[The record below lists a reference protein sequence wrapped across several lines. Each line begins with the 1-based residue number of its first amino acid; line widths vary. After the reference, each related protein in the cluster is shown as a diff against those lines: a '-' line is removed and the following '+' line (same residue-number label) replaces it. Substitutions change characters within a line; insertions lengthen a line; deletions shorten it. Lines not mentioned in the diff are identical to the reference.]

1 MGNKK
6 KLCLI
11 YNFAPRYREGIFR
24 LIDREYDCN
33 WYFGDN
39 ATDIKGLD
47 LSVLKHVEIL
57 QNRIVGRAPWYFQ
70 KGVLGLVRK
79 KEYSTYFMLGDV
91 YCLSTWFLAIVLKCF
106 YPRKRLYF
114 WSHGWYGKEGVVKRW
129 LKKIFFKLVDGTFLY
144 GNYAKDLMLKEGFR
158 ADRLFVI
165 HNSLDYEQQLKLRG
179 ELRETGVF
187 QRHFGNDC
195 KNLIFIGR
203 LTAVKRLD
211 LLIEALRMLNDG
223 GARYNLTLIGE
234 GVQKEKL
241 QELVVRYNLEGNVWF
256 YGACYDDKVNAELI
270 YNADLCVSPG
280 NVGLTAMHVMVFGT
294 PVATHD
300 NFPYQMPEFEAI
312 HEGRTGTFFK
322 YDNVESMVDKII
334 EWLEVH
340 FDREK
345 VRQACYQEIDHSWTP
360 QYQMKVIKEYLIIDG

>member
-11 YNFAPRYREGIFR
+11 YNFAPQYREGIFR
-24 LIDREYDCN
+24 LIDREYDCD
-33 WYFGDN
+33 WYFGNND
-39 ATDIKGLD
+39 TDIKGLD

-91 YCLSTWFLAIVLKCF
+91 YCLSTWFVAIVLRCF
-106 YPRKRLYF
+106 YPRKRMYF
-114 WSHGWYGKEGVVKRW
+114 WSHGWYGKEGRLKKW
-129 LKKIFFKLVDGTFLY
+129 LKKRFFKMADGTFLY
-144 GNYAKDLMLKEGFR
+144 GNYARELMIKEGFQEG
-158 ADRLFVI
+158 RLFVI
-165 HNSLDYEQQLKLRG
+165 HNSLDYEKQV
-179 ELRETGVF
+179 ELRERCVNSEVYKK
-187 QRHFGNDC
+187 HFGNDNH
-195 KNLIFIGR
+195 NLIFIGR
-203 LTAVKRLD
+203 LTTVKKLD
-211 LLIEALRMLNDG
+211 LLIEALRRLNNRG
-223 GARYNLTLIGE
+223 EKCNLTLIGD
-234 GVQKEKL
+234 GVEKKRL
-241 QELVVRYNLEGNVWF
+241 QEQVKEAGLEKNVWF
-256 YGACYDDKVNAELI
+256 YGACYDDQVNAELI

-360 QYQMKVIKEYLIIDG
+360 QYQMKIIKEYLIID

>member
-1 MGNKK
+1 MVEKR
-6 KLCLI
+6 LCLI

-24 LIDREYDCN
+24 LIDRKYDCD
-33 WYFGDN
+33 WYCGDN

-47 LSVLKHVEIL
+47 LYVLGYVNIL
-57 QNRIVGRAPWYFQ
+57 HNRLVGRAPWYFQ
-70 KGVLGLVRK
+70 KGVLRLVRK

-106 YPRKRLYF
+106 YPRKRVYF
-114 WSHGWYGKEGVVKRW
+114 WSHGWYGKEGVVKKY
-129 LKKIFFKLVDGTFLY
+129 LKKMFFKLVDGTFLY

-165 HNSLDYEQQLKLRG
+165 HNSLDYERQLRLRG

-195 KNLIFIGR
+195 RNLIFIGR
-203 LTAVKRLD
+203 LTVVKRLD
-211 LLIEALRMLNDG
+211 LLIEALKMLNDRE
-223 GARYNLTLIGE
+223 ARYNLTLIGD

-241 QELVVRYNLEGNVWF
+241 QELVARYNLEGNVWF

-312 HEGRTGTFFK
+312 HEGETGTFFK
-322 YDNVESMVDKII
+322 YNDVGAMVDRINL
-334 EWLEVH
+334 W
-340 FDREK
+340 FSSCRDREK
-345 VRQACYQEIDHSWTP
+345 VRQACFCEIDRYWTP
-360 QYQMKVIKEYLIIDG
+360 QYQMEVIKEHLKID

>member
-1 MGNKK
+1 MEEKK

-24 LIDREYDCN
+24 LIDREYDCD

-47 LSVLKHVEIL
+47 LSVLGHVEIL

-70 KGVLGLVRK
+70 KGVLRLVRK

-106 YPRKRLYF
+106 YPRKRVYF
-114 WSHGWYGKEGVVKRW
+114 WSHGWYGKEGVVKKW
-129 LKKIFFKLVDGTFLY
+129 LKKMFFKLVDGTFLY
-144 GNYAKDLMLKEGFR
+144 GNYAKNLMLKEGFL

-165 HNSLDYEQQLKLRG
+165 HNSLDYEQQLRLRG
-179 ELRETGVF
+179 ELRETGIF
-187 QRHFGNDC
+187 QKHFGNDC

-203 LTAVKRLD
+203 LTVVKRLD

-223 GARYNLTLIGE
+223 GTRYNLTLIGD
-234 GVQKEKL
+234 GVQKERL
-241 QELVVRYNLEGNVWF
+241 RELVARYNLEGNVWF

-312 HEGRTGTFFK
+312 HEGETGTFFK
-322 YDNVESMVDKII
+322 YNDVGSIVDKIDL
-334 EWLEVH
+334 W
-340 FDREK
+340 FSSCRDREK
-345 VRQACYQEIDHSWTP
+345 VRQACFCEIDRYWTP
-360 QYQMKVIKEYLIIDG
+360 QYQMEVIKEHLKID